1 MMSKLQEKMSEKMF
15 ALFGGIVKSLSDI
28 EYAIQNDAEYMKK
41 GNSINQAKNDMS
53 QNRPENLDYSDVERD
68 RLEEYFMYAAD
79 KDVAYYANTVKI
91 LKEIEVAMAEYK
103 KALLREDL
111 EKVTEA
117 FQKVAMVLVKE
128 GTGIEVTEEEFL
140 KMQEETEFASMK
152 KESVKAAF
160 EANSMLCRVVQ
171 EVAHDNNLIRMQ
183 ELQERMAEIGKSK
196 DKFRK
201 DVAIVIERQNVHF
214 GSGSMNRLWQEY
226 STIKEAGR
234 EVYNNYKKL
243 ELGKAEMEGLGAA
256 IGNLKEFGAKC
267 KATGKENSTEYTKF
281 EAALAKYK
289 EAEEKQNFPKSTE
302 EKIALVSELREA
314 TKEYLDAKK
323 GQFRPFPSGYR
334 VGRMAMAQRI
344 LDSCDLTLKQLKNVA
359 EIDKQM
365 EQYKVA
371 IVDKGYTDY
380 DTFYKKVCDKEALY
394 KEKQMAK
401 QSKEAEQYDLSRLFK
416 EPKEAKPISYDSDL
430 STLFKE

>member
-1 MMSKLQEKMSEKMF
+1 MSKLQEKMSEKMF
-15 ALFGGIVKSLSDI
+15 VLFGGISKSLSDI
-28 EYAIQNDAEYMKK
+28 EYAIQQDAEYMKQ
-41 GNSINQAKNDMS
+41 GNPNNQAKNEMS
-53 QNRPENLDYSDVERD
+53 RKRPENLDYTDVKRE

-243 ELGKAEMEGLGAA
+243 ELGKAEVEGLGAA

-394 KEKQMAK
+394 KGKQMAK

>member
-1 MMSKLQEKMSEKMF
+1 MSKLQEKMSEKMF
-15 ALFGGIVKSLSDI
+15 VLFGGISKSLSDI
-28 EYAIQNDAEYMKK
+28 EYAIQQDAEYMKQ
-41 GNSINQAKNDMS
+41 GNPNNQAKNEMS
-53 QNRPENLDYSDVERD
+53 RNRPENLDYTDVKRE

-117 FQKVAMVLVKE
+117 FQEVATVLVKE

-140 KMQEETEFASMK
+140 RMQEETEFASMK

-183 ELQERMAEIGKSK
+183 ELQERMAEIRKSK

-226 STIKEAGR
+226 NTIKEAGR

-243 ELGKAEMEGLGAA
+243 ELGKAEVEGLGAA

-267 KATGKENSTEYTKF
+267 KAPGKENSTEYTKF

-289 EAEEKQNFPKSTE
+289 EAEEKQNFPKSAE

-334 VGRMAMAQRI
+334 VGRMARAQRI

-380 DTFYKKVCDKEALY
+380 NTFYKKVCDKEALY

-401 QSKEAEQYDLSRLFK
+401 QSKEVEQYDLSRLFK

>member
-1 MMSKLQEKMSEKMF
+1 MSKLQEKMSEKMF
-15 ALFGGIVKSLSDI
+15 ALFGGISKSLSDI
-28 EYAIQNDAEYMKK
+28 EYAIQQDAEYMKQ
-41 GNSINQAKNDMS
+41 GNPNNQAKNEMS
-53 QNRPENLDYSDVERD
+53 RKRPENLDYTDVKRE

-226 STIKEAGR
+226 NTIKEAGR

-267 KATGKENSTEYTKF
+267 KAPGKENSTEYTKF

-394 KEKQMAK
+394 KGKQMAK

>member
-1 MMSKLQEKMSEKMF
+1 MSKLQEKMSEKMF
-15 ALFGGIVKSLSDI
+15 VLFGGISKSLSDI
-28 EYAIQNDAEYMKK
+28 EYAIQQDAEYMKQ
-41 GNSINQAKNDMS
+41 GDPNNQAKNEMS
-53 QNRPENLDYSDVERD
+53 RKRPENLDYSDVKRE

>member
-1 MMSKLQEKMSEKMF
+1 MSKLQEKMSEKMF
-15 ALFGGIVKSLSDI
+15 VLFGGISKSLSDI
-28 EYAIQNDAEYMKK
+28 EYAIQQDAEYMKQ
-41 GNSINQAKNDMS
+41 GNPNNQAKNEMS
-53 QNRPENLDYSDVERD
+53 RKRPENLDYTDVKRE

-267 KATGKENSTEYTKF
+267 KAPGKENSTEYTKF

-401 QSKEAEQYDLSRLFK
+401 QSKEVEQYDLSRLFK

>member
-1 MMSKLQEKMSEKMF
+1 MSKLQEKMSEKMF
-15 ALFGGIVKSLSDI
+15 VLFGGISKSLSDI
-28 EYAIQNDAEYMKK
+28 EYAIQQDAEYMKQ
-41 GNSINQAKNDMS
+41 GNPNNQAKNEMS
-53 QNRPENLDYSDVERD
+53 QNRPENLDYTDVKRE

-226 STIKEAGR
+226 NTIKEAGR

-243 ELGKAEMEGLGAA
+243 ELGKAEVEGLGAA

-267 KATGKENSTEYTKF
+267 KAPGKENSTEYTKF

>member
-1 MMSKLQEKMSEKMF
+1 MSKLQEKMSEKMF
-15 ALFGGIVKSLSDI
+15 ALFGGVAKSLTDI
-28 EYAIQNDAEYMKK
+28 EYAIQQDAEYMKQ
-41 GNSINQAKNDMS
+41 GNPNNQAKNEMS
-53 QNRPENLDYSDVERD
+53 RKRPENLDYTDVKRE

-243 ELGKAEMEGLGAA
+243 ELGKAEVEGLGAA

-267 KATGKENSTEYTKF
+267 KAPGKENSTEYTKF

>member
-1 MMSKLQEKMSEKMF
+1 MSKLQEKMSEKMF
-15 ALFGGIVKSLSDI
+15 VLFGGISKSLSDI
-28 EYAIQNDAEYMKK
+28 EYAIQQDAEYMKQ
-41 GNSINQAKNDMS
+41 GNPNNQAKNEMS
-53 QNRPENLDYSDVERD
+53 RKRPENLDYTDVKRE

-226 STIKEAGR
+226 NTIKEAGR

-380 DTFYKKVCDKEALY
+380 DTFYKKVCDKEAVY
-394 KEKQMAK
+394 KEKRMAK
-401 QSKEAEQYDLSRLFK
+401 QSKEVEKYNLSSLFK
-416 EPKEAKPISYDSDL
+416 EPKEANPNPYNSEL
-430 STLFKE
+430 SSLFKE

>member
-1 MMSKLQEKMSEKMF
+1 MSKLQEKMSEKMF
-15 ALFGGIVKSLSDI
+15 VLFGGISKSLSDI
-28 EYAIQNDAEYMKK
+28 EYAIQQDAEYMKQ
-41 GNSINQAKNDMS
+41 GNPNNQAKNEMS
-53 QNRPENLDYSDVERD
+53 RKRPENLDYTDVKRE

-140 KMQEETEFASMK
+140 RMQEETEFASMK

-226 STIKEAGR
+226 NTIKEAGR

-267 KATGKENSTEYTKF
+267 KAPGKENSTEYTKF

>member
-1 MMSKLQEKMSEKMF
+1 MSKLQEKMSEKMF
-15 ALFGGIVKSLSDI
+15 VLFGGISKSLSDI
-28 EYAIQNDAEYMKK
+28 EYAIQQDAEYMKQ
-41 GNSINQAKNDMS
+41 GNPNNQAKNEMS
-53 QNRPENLDYSDVERD
+53 RKRPENLDYTDVKRE

-401 QSKEAEQYDLSRLFK
+401 QSKEVEQYDLSRLFK

>member
-1 MMSKLQEKMSEKMF
+1 MSKLQEKMSEKMF
-15 ALFGGIVKSLSDI
+15 VLFGGVAKSLSDI
-28 EYAIQNDAEYMKK
+28 EYAIQQDAEYMKQ
-41 GNSINQAKNDMS
+41 GNPNNQAKNEMS
-53 QNRPENLDYSDVERD
+53 RKRPENLDYTDVKRE

-117 FQKVAMVLVKE
+117 FQEVAMVLVKE

-140 KMQEETEFASMK
+140 RMQEETEFASMK

-226 STIKEAGR
+226 NTIKEAGR

-243 ELGKAEMEGLGAA
+243 ELGKAEVEGLGAA

-267 KATGKENSTEYTKF
+267 KAPGKENSTEYTKF

-289 EAEEKQNFPKSTE
+289 EAEEKQNFPKSAE

-380 DTFYKKVCDKEALY
+380 DTFYKKVCDKEAVY

-401 QSKEAEQYDLSRLFK
+401 QSKEVEKYNLSSLFK
-416 EPKEAKPISYDSDL
+416 EPREANPNPYNSEL
-430 STLFKE
+430 SSLFKE

>member
-1 MMSKLQEKMSEKMF
+1 MSKLQEKMSEKMF
-15 ALFGGIVKSLSDI
+15 VLFGGISKSLSDI
-28 EYAIQNDAEYMKK
+28 EYAIQQDAEYMKQ
-41 GNSINQAKNDMS
+41 GNPNNQAKNEMS
-53 QNRPENLDYSDVERD
+53 RKRPENLDYTDVKRE

-267 KATGKENSTEYTKF
+267 KAPGKENSTEYTKF

-289 EAEEKQNFPKSTE
+289 EAEDKQNFPKSTE

-344 LDSCDLTLKQLKNVA
+344 LDSCDLTLNQLKNVA

>member
-1 MMSKLQEKMSEKMF
+1 MSKLQEKMSEKMF
-15 ALFGGIVKSLSDI
+15 VLFGGISKSLSDI
-28 EYAIQNDAEYMKK
+28 EYAIQQDAEYMKQ
-41 GNSINQAKNDMS
+41 GNPNNQAKNEMS
-53 QNRPENLDYSDVERD
+53 RKRPENLDYTDVKRE

-243 ELGKAEMEGLGAA
+243 ELGKSEMEGLGAA

-267 KATGKENSTEYTKF
+267 KAPGKENSTEYTKF

>member
-1 MMSKLQEKMSEKMF
+1 MSKLQEKMSEKMF
-15 ALFGGIVKSLSDI
+15 VLFGGISKSLSDI
-28 EYAIQNDAEYMKK
+28 EYAIQQDAEYMKQ
-41 GNSINQAKNDMS
+41 GNPNNQAKNEMS
-53 QNRPENLDYSDVERD
+53 QNRPENLDYTDVKRE

-201 DVAIVIERQNVHF
+201 DVVIVIERQNVHF

-226 STIKEAGR
+226 NTIKEAGR

-243 ELGKAEMEGLGAA
+243 ELGKAEVEGLGAA

-267 KATGKENSTEYTKF
+267 KAPGKENSTEYTKF

-401 QSKEAEQYDLSRLFK
+401 QSKEVEQYDLSRLFK
-416 EPKEAKPISYDSDL
+416 EPKEANPNPYNSEL
-430 STLFKE
+430 SSLFKE

>member
-1 MMSKLQEKMSEKMF
+1 MSKLQEKMSEKMF
-15 ALFGGIVKSLSDI
+15 VLFGGISKSLSDI
-28 EYAIQNDAEYMKK
+28 EYAIQQDAEYMKQ
-41 GNSINQAKNDMS
+41 GNPNNQAKNEMS
-53 QNRPENLDYSDVERD
+53 QKRPENLDYTDVKRE

-234 EVYNNYKKL
+234 EVYNN
-243 ELGKAEMEGLGAA
+243 
-256 IGNLKEFGAKC
+256 
-267 KATGKENSTEYTKF
+267 
-281 EAALAKYK
+281 
-289 EAEEKQNFPKSTE
+289 
-302 EKIALVSELREA
+302 
-314 TKEYLDAKK
+314 
-323 GQFRPFPSGYR
+323 
-334 VGRMAMAQRI
+334 
-344 LDSCDLTLKQLKNVA
+344 
-359 EIDKQM
+359 
-365 EQYKVA
+365 
-371 IVDKGYTDY
+371 
-380 DTFYKKVCDKEALY
+380 
-394 KEKQMAK
+394 
-401 QSKEAEQYDLSRLFK
+401 
-416 EPKEAKPISYDSDL
+416 
-430 STLFKE
+430 

>member
-1 MMSKLQEKMSEKMF
+1 MSKLQEKMSEKMF
-15 ALFGGIVKSLSDI
+15 VLFGGISKSLSDI
-28 EYAIQNDAEYMKK
+28 EYAIQQDAEYMKQ
-41 GNSINQAKNDMS
+41 GNPNNQAKNEMS
-53 QNRPENLDYSDVERD
+53 RKRPENLDYTDVKRE

-79 KDVAYYANTVKI
+79 KDVTYYANTVKI

-117 FQKVAMVLVKE
+117 FQEVATVLVKE

-140 KMQEETEFASMK
+140 RMQEETEFASMK

-243 ELGKAEMEGLGAA
+243 ELGKAEVEGLGAA

-267 KATGKENSTEYTKF
+267 KAPGKENSTEYTKF

-289 EAEEKQNFPKSTE
+289 EAEEKQNFPKSAE

-344 LDSCDLTLKQLKNVA
+344 LDSCDLTLKQLKTVA

-380 DTFYKKVCDKEALY
+380 NTFYKKVCDKEALY

>member
-1 MMSKLQEKMSEKMF
+1 MSKLQEKMGEKMF
-15 ALFGGIVKSLSDI
+15 ALFGGISKSLSDI
-28 EYAIQNDAEYMKK
+28 EYAIQQDAEYMKQ
-41 GNSINQAKNDMS
+41 GNPNNQAKNEMS
-53 QNRPENLDYSDVERD
+53 RKRPENLDYTDVKRE

-267 KATGKENSTEYTKF
+267 KAPGKENSTEYTKF

-289 EAEEKQNFPKSTE
+289 EAEDKQNFPKSTE

-344 LDSCDLTLKQLKNVA
+344 LDSCDLTLNQLKNVA

>member
-1 MMSKLQEKMSEKMF
+1 MSKLQEKMSEKMF
-15 ALFGGIVKSLSDI
+15 VLFGGISKSLSDI
-28 EYAIQNDAEYMKK
+28 EYAIQQDAEYMKQ
-41 GNSINQAKNDMS
+41 GNPNNQAKNEMS
-53 QNRPENLDYSDVERD
+53 RKRPENLDYTDVKRE

-226 STIKEAGR
+226 NTIKEAGR

-243 ELGKAEMEGLGAA
+243 ELGKAEVEGLGAA

-267 KATGKENSTEYTKF
+267 KAPGKENSTEYTKF

-344 LDSCDLTLKQLKNVA
+344 LDSCDLTLNQLKNVA

-380 DTFYKKVCDKEALY
+380 NTFYKKVCDKEALY